1 MIKRIKRFCS
11 SDVELRTETYWEGG
25 KEKIDGFYFLSKKP
39 FSNAYQYCGT
49 ISLRDTYPILSLIS
63 ESIKQKKKGMLLA
76 IRDGMAHEKIII
88 WKGSLPKAEKLMLDM
103 IKEIQKQY

>member
-11 SDVELRTETYWEGG
+11 SDVELRTETCWEGG

-63 ESIKQKKKGMLLA
+63 EAIKQKKKVCCSLLEMEWFM
-76 IRDGMAHEKIII
+76 RRLLFG
-88 WKGSLPKAEKLMLDM
+88 
-103 IKEIQKQY
+103 KEAYQKQKNLC

>member
-11 SDVELRTETYWEGG
+11 SDVELRTEAYWEDG

-76 IRDGMAHEKIII
+76 IRDGRAHEKIII